1 MGEWDYCELSVG
13 SRLHASSILQ
23 LVIPFFFVQRRL
35 TVPDFPVFKEKKAM
49 KKAMTEALYS

>member
-23 LVIPFFFVQRRL
+23 LVIPFFFVHRL
-35 TVPDFPVFKEKKAM
+35 IVPDFPVFKEKKAM